1 MSARE
6 QPGAD
11 AGSDAAALA
20 AAIERAGFAIVAR
33 VIPAEELAEL
43 ARALDDAPPVSAAHT
58 RGGQVYAMRDLLER
72 VPRARTLADSPEI
85 RAVVEPVL
93 GPSAFV
99 VRGLLFDKTPEAN
112 WVVPW
117 HQDLTI
123 AVRARREVPGFGPW
137 TRKNGIPHVNAP
149 VSVLER
155 MLSVRIHLDDCG
167 AANGPLRVVPGS
179 HRFGRL
185 DTRAERERL
194 AYQAPVDCL
203 VERGGVVAMRP
214 LILHASSSALRPSR
228 RRVIHLEFAADRLP
242 AGVEWLEAP
251 QERAG

>member
-1 MSARE
+1 MVERE
-6 QPGAD
+6 QPAASAD
-11 AGSDAAALA
+11 SSSAPIVAS
-20 AAIERAGFAIVAR
+20 IEREGFALLPR
-33 VIPAEELAEL
+33 VLGPATVDELV
-43 ARALDDAPPVSAAHT
+43 RALEEAPAASGAHT
-58 RGGQVYAMRDLLER
+58 RGGQVYAMRDLLAR
-72 VPRARTLADSPEI
+72 VPRVRMLASSTEV
-85 RAVVEPVL
+85 RAIVDAVL
-93 GPSAFV
+93 GRSAFV

-123 AVRARREVPGFGPW
+123 AVRSRREAPGFGPW
-137 TRKNGIPHVNAP
+137 TRKDGIPHVNAP
-149 VSVLER
+149 VAVLER

-167 AANGPLRVVPGS
+167 AENGPLRVVPGS

-194 AYQAPVDCL
+194 AYRAPVDCL

-214 LILHASSSALRPSR
+214 LILHASSGAVAPSR
-228 RRVIHLEFAADRLP
+228 RRVIHLEFAAEPLP
-242 AGVEWLEAP
+242 GGIEWLEAP